1 MKKFKRIFIE
11 ISNICNLSC
20 SFCPPTSRGP
30 RSMSLEE
37 FETVLKALEGHGR
50 NVYLHVKGEPLLHPD
65 FESILELCQ
74 RYNKKIH
81 ITTNGSLLDRQGTA
95 ILKNEAVRLLSISLQ
110 SFEEA
115 GDEEAYLAYLDKV
128 LAVVKQGLKDSHILF
143 GLRLWNHEDASLIS
157 KGRNQRTVD
166 YIENYLDLS
175 APITVTDP
183 KSNGLKLPDRV
194 YISKGY
200 EFEWPS
206 LDHDDIGCEG
216 SCYGLRR
223 QIAILSTGDVV
234 PCCLDA
240 DGIMSLGNIFE
251 KDFQSIVTSPRAVA
265 ISRGFENNKILEPLC
280 QRCSYRVRFI

>member
-11 ISNICNLSC
+11 ISNVCNLAC
-20 SFCPPTSRGP
+20 SFCPPTSRGA

-37 FETVLKALEGHGR
+37 FEMVLKRLEGHG
-50 NVYLHVKGEPLLHPD
+50 NNIYLHVKGEPLLHPN
-65 FESILELCQ
+65 FESILDLCQ

-81 ITTNGSLLDRQGTA
+81 ITTNGTLLDKHGVS
-95 ILKNEAVRLLSISLQ
+95 ILKNSSMRLLSISLQ
-110 SFEEA
+110 SFEDATDEA
-115 GDEEAYLAYLDKV
+115 AYMAYLNKV
-128 LAVVKQGLKDSHILF
+128 LAVVQQGLKESDILF
-143 GLRLWNHEDASLIS
+143 GLRLWNHEDATLIS
-157 KGRNQRTVD
+157 KGRNQKTVD

-200 EFEWPS
+200 EFEWPN
-206 LDHDDIGCEG
+206 LNHDYVTDRGT
-216 SCYGLRR
+216 CYGLRR

-240 DGIMSLGNIFE
+240 DGCMALGNIFE
-251 KDFQSIVTSPRAVA
+251 KDFQAIVASKKAVA
-265 ISRGFENNKILEPLC
+265 ISTAFENNKIIEPLC
-280 QRCSYRVRFI
+280 QRCSYRERFV